1 MLKCRSQSL
10 LWAVPALLGLAAS
23 TPAGTVAAPARPNV
37 LFVAI
42 DDLRTEIGCYGAGH
56 VKTPNIDRLAA
67 QGMRFDRAYVQAA
80 FCNPSR
86 VSFLTGLRPDT
97 TGVLGNRTWFRDN
110 LPDAVTLPQLFKQN
124 GYYTLRLG
132 KIFHGSQAMDDPKGW
147 HQAVYPKITERGQRG
162 EGRNLTDGKVRWCR
176 WTAAEGNDL
185 DQPDGQ
191 IAKLAVDYLQQKH
204 DQPFFLA
211 VGFHKPHDPFIAPA
225 QYFEHYPEE
234 DLKLYR
240 DPPDRSP
247 DVPLAISGGWKA
259 EFDKFTDQE
268 RREFLR
274 AYFAC
279 TTFVD
284 AQVGK
289 VLDALDESGER
300 DNTVVI
306 LISDHGYHLGERGW
320 WNKNTLFE
328 LTARTPMIAY
338 TPHMK
343 AKGQSCRRLVEFVD
357 IYPTLT
363 ELCGLTPPA
372 GLAGRSMAPLLDDPE
387 QPWKEAAYMQLVRG
401 AAEGRT
407 ERSER
412 WRYTEWD
419 QGRQGVELYDH
430 DNDPGEYSNL
440 ADDPKYAN
448 VVSELRQML
457 RRGPVAP

>member
-1 MLKCRSQSL
+1 MTKNVSRSVGWAAAALVSL
-10 LWAVPALLGLAAS
+10 AISIQAAA
-23 TPAGTVAAPARPNV
+23 TADPPRPNV
-37 LFVAI
+37 LFIAI
-42 DDLRTEIGCYGAGH
+42 DDLRTELGCYGADH
-56 VKTPNIDRLAA
+56 VRTPNIDRLAA

-86 VSFLTGLRPDT
+86 VSFLTGLRPDNT
-97 TGVLGNRTWFRDN
+97 RVLGNRTWFRDN

-132 KIFHGSQAMDDPKGW
+132 KIFHGAESMEDPQAW
-147 HQAVYPKITERGQRG
+147 HEAIYPKVTERGLRG
-162 EGRNLTDGKVRWCR
+162 EGRNLTDGKVKWCR
-176 WTAAEGNDL
+176 WKAAEGDDL

-191 IAKLAVDYLQQKH
+191 IAQLAVDFLKKRH
-204 DQPFFLA
+204 EQPFFLA

-225 QYFEHYPEE
+225 RYFDGYPL
-234 DLKLYR
+234 DSLRLHR

-247 DVPLAISGGWKA
+247 DVTLAIPGTWKTP
-259 EFDKFTDQE
+259 FDEFTDQE

-274 AYFAC
+274 AYYAC

-289 VLDALDESGER
+289 VLRALDESGAR

-328 LTARTPMIAY
+328 LTARTPMIIYA
-338 TPHMK
+338 PQMR

-363 ELCGLTPPA
+363 DLCGVTSPA
-372 GLAGRSMAPLLDDPE
+372 NLAGRSAAPLLDDPD
-387 QPWKEAAYMQLVRG
+387 QPWKQAAYMQLVRG

-407 ERSER
+407 VRTER

-419 QGRQGVELYDH
+419 QGRQGIELYDH
-430 DNDPGEYSNL
+430 DDDPGEYHNL
-440 ADDPKYAN
+440 ANDPQHAATVIK
-448 VVSELRQML
+448 LRKLL
-457 RRGPVAP
+457 REGPQ